1 MPEDK
6 NKRLS
11 SDEDSRLFR
20 EFIGQ
25 VKTLPNTQQ
34 HHFASKEKPKPVKK
48 NFVINSPQRD
58 LPFRPLGDIQADE
71 HLFFARPGLQNKT
84 IKKLK
89 RGALEIDDTIDLHG
103 LTRQQAEQVLE
114 AFLAEQLDQQHRC
127 ILIIHG
133 KGTRSHD
140 NQPVLK
146 NLCENILKLKASVLA
161 FCSAHNRDGGTGA
174 LYVLLKKR
182 P

>member
-34 HHFASKEKPKPVKK
+34 HNFASKEKPKPVKK
-48 NFVINSPQRD
+48 NFVINSPQCD

-114 AFLAEQLDQQHRC
+114 AFLVEQLDQQHRC

-146 NLCENILKLKASVLA
+146 NLCENMLKLKASVLA
-161 FCSAHNRDGGTGA
+161 FCSAHNQDGGTGA

>member
-1 MPEDK
+1 
-6 NKRLS
+6 
-11 SDEDSRLFR
+11 
-20 EFIGQ
+20 
-25 VKTLPNTQQ
+25 
-34 HHFASKEKPKPVKK
+34 
-48 NFVINSPQRD
+48 
-58 LPFRPLGDIQADE
+58 
-71 HLFFARPGLQNKT
+71 
-84 IKKLK
+84 
-89 RGALEIDDTIDLHG
+89 LHG

-114 AFLAEQLDQQHRC
+114 AFLVEQLDQQHRC

-161 FCSAHNRDGGTGA
+161 FCSAHNQDGGTGA